1 MRSLGEEGSGN
12 RWSGNQKT
20 ARFVTLLA
28 TTRFE
33 PPEPPW
39 GLFSEP
45 DLRYSDAAR
54 MAVYDSA
61 PKFHLRCHQDFLS
74 QASFSRRNEYPI
86 GVVGPEAVRLGTERV
101 PPCTVDAHLEP
112 AVVTADGFGSH
123 VLAANRR

>member
-1 MRSLGEEGSGN
+1 MCGLSEEGSGN
-12 RWSGNQKT
+12 RWSGHQKT

-28 TTRFE
+28 ATRFE

-45 DLRYSDAAR
+45 DLRSSDTSR

-61 PKFHLRCHQDFLS
+61 PKFQPRCHQDVLLE
-74 QASFSRRNEYPI
+74 ASLSRRNEYP
-86 GVVGPEAVRLGTERV
+86 VGGMGAEAVRLGTERV
-101 PPCTVDAHLEP
+101 SPCVADGHPKT
-112 AVVTADGFGSH
+112 AVVTADGFGPH